1 MNQCI
6 LIGYVKDEPK
16 IKETSNGN
24 RLTQIHLDVNRPYK
38 NAEGNYDSD
47 TFVVNLWNQMADECV
62 KTIEVGQMLAIRGR
76 LQSNNYERDGEILYR
91 FEVVGEKVSALA

>member
-1 MNQCI
+1 
-6 LIGYVKDEPK
+6 
-16 IKETSNGN
+16 
-24 RLTQIHLDVNRPYK
+24 
-38 NAEGNYDSD
+38 
-47 TFVVNLWNQMADECV
+47 MADECV